1 MFDVLNSTNFLLI
14 NSKTRYMKKTFGLI
28 VLLLVS
34 LWSIAQVKKTNTPI
48 ERKAYTYYYPAPNAN
63 SIKKKPIGQGGSF
76 RPFDWAENQN
86 QYIGRVIVINA
97 TYSGRNDNKYQIN
110 MKERQDGGY
119 KKYYDPTVGRYI
131 TDYTRYED
139 EKTYCWKSFEEI
151 NTYKKIVVNIPEYYW
166 KNGGQLL
173 PERLGMGVY
182 KLFLEVTDVE
192 PVSICNNGMVS
203 SSETKDSKSVYYVLS
218 KIQRYDY

>member
-1 MFDVLNSTNFLLI
+1 
-14 NSKTRYMKKTFGLI
+14 MKKTFGLI

-34 LWSIAQVKKTNTPI
+34 LWSIAHVKKTNTPK
-48 ERKAYTYYYPAPNAN
+48 ERKAYTYYYPSPKAN
-63 SIKKKPIGQGGSF
+63 QFLKKVGEVGERHELSGQSGNFS
-76 RPFDWAENQN
+76 PFEWAENQKK
-86 QYIGRVIVINA
+86 YIGTSIVINA
-97 TYSGRNDNKYQIN
+97 TYSGGNDNKYQIN
-110 MKERQDGGY
+110 MKERHEGGY
-119 KKYYDPTVGRYI
+119 KKYYDATVGRYI

-139 EKTYCWKSFEEI
+139 EETYCWKSFEEI

-173 PERLGMGVY
+173 PETLGMGVY